1 MTICLEM
8 TIIDTSKS
16 GSTALESGVG
26 VVLVQANNKKPFQFT
41 QRINKTWIGDIAG
54 YKEQVSIL

>member
-1 MTICLEM
+1 M